1 MSVEA
6 AVRYNEIEP
15 YAAGWLR
22 NLIALGELPDG
33 EVDERSIV
41 DLRGDDLAGCNQI
54 HFFAGIGVWARAL
67 RDAGWPDNK
76 PVWTGSCPCQPLS
89 SVARGRNIREK
100 DLWPAWRALIVSSR
114 PGTIFG
120 EQVANDRGWF
130 DRLCDDLEPLDYTIG
145 AAVLPA
151 VSVGK
156 DHLRHRLYF
165 VCNANCQSQPSLP
178 FDEKMARMSRGRR
191 RSRNMET
198 PHGPSARM
206 GRLRAYGNALV
217 LPVARAFV
225 ECAMEALDV
234 H

>member
-1 MSVEA
+1 MPTKA
-6 AVRYNEIEP
+6 AARYNEIEA
-15 YAAGWLR
+15 YAAAWLR

-33 EVDERSIV
+33 VVDERSIV
-41 DLRGDDLAGCNQI
+41 DVRGDDLAGYNQC

-67 RDAGWPDNK
+67 RDAGWPEDK
-76 PVWTGSCPCQPLS
+76 PVWTGSCPCQPFS
-89 SVARGRNIREK
+89 SAARGRNVVE

-130 DRLCDDLEPLDYTIG
+130 DRLCDDLEPLDYAIG

-156 DHLRHRLYF
+156 DHLRYRLFF
-165 VCNANCQSQPSLP
+165 VCHANGYRQPSMS
-178 FDEKMARMSRGRR
+178 FDGKMASMSRDHS
-191 RSRNMET
+191 RSRDVAP

-206 GRLRAYGNALV
+206 ERLRAYGNAIV

-225 ECAMEALDV
+225 ECAMEALYAD
-234 H
+234 